1 MKPLK
6 YRQQCIFNLL
16 CCLLFVELRKLA
28 AVLVDG
34 WMATIR
40 SQSVSGSATSPAGTD
55 LLFFLASK
63 YPVGI
68 RFKDFLYVFYR

>member
-1 MKPLK
+1 MYFQFIVL
-6 YRQQCIFNLL
+6 F
-16 CCLLFVELRKLA
+16 LFVELRKLA

-40 SQSVSGSATSPAGTD
+40 SQSVSASTTSPAGTD